1 MANQRTYPVASADI
15 GRVPASILWTSGA
28 SSAAPTS
35 YTRGRVFRG
44 MSDSPA
50 GIVKTTTG
58 TVTLNLKEQWIA
70 LISYNVQIKQATYNA
85 STGACKA
92 RLSVN
97 SVSAAVPLLTFVF
110 QNEAGATV
118 ELAAGDI
125 VTVDLV
131 LQKTASV

>member
-1 MANQRTYPVASADI
+1 MANPRTFPVAAAGI
-15 GRVPASILWTSGA
+15 GHVEASISWTSGA

-35 YTRGRVFRG
+35 FKRGYVFKG
-44 MSDSPA
+44 MLDTPA

-58 TVTLNLKEQWIA
+58 TITLNLKEQWVS
-70 LISYNVQIKQATYNA
+70 LIGYDVQIQQATYNA
-85 STGACKA
+85 STGACNA

-110 QNEAGATV
+110 QNAAGSTV

-125 VTVDLV
+125 VFVRV
-131 LQKTASV
+131 ALQKTPSV